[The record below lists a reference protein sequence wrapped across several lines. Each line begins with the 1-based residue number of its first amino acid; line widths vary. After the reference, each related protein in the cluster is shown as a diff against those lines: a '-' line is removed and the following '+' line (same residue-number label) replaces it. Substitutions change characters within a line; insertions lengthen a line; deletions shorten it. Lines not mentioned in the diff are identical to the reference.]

1 YAEDHDNV
9 LDRAMIADQRFHLQ
23 SVLAKVDAMS
33 MANSLEVRVPLLD
46 RRIMDLAGKIDVS
59 LLNPAPKGPPKLVLR
74 KLAERLGMPQ
84 SVATARKKG
93 FNVPIARLLRR
104 DLAPIGDEVLDRN
117 ADVLAPY
124 VVPAALI
131 WVLSRVTGLTWTPA
145 ALASPTALLVGLVV
159 NQIALCVF
167 ALRMQLVLR
176 LFEVR
181 IGWLPALRIHLQS
194 MFYFFALPMT
204 VGL

>member
-1 YAEDHDNV
+1 MTPQ
-9 LDRAMIADQRFHLQ
+9 DREPATTRQNEAR
-23 SVLAKVDAMS
+23 SLAFGAF
-33 MANSLEVRVPLLD
+33 R
-46 RRIMDLAGKIDVS
+46 
-59 LLNPAPKGPPKLVLR
+59 LV
-74 KLAERLGMPQ
+74 
-84 SVATARKKG
+84 
-93 FNVPIARLLRR
+93 
-104 DLAPIGDEVLDRN
+104 
-117 ADVLAPY
+117 

-204 VGL
+204 VGLEIARYVKIRAIEPAATVVQMSSALLLENGLRTDPACD